1 MATLLTYTPVESI
14 EGVSHLFFFRS
25 WYLGEV
31 GMMEFMLAVVKRTAR
46 SEECGGTGFTIK
58 PAHPTLTALSHL
70 QFNIPFAHILT
81 SELSLFLHS
90 LNINPAID
98 P

>member
-14 EGVSHLFFFRS
+14 EGVSLQFCFCSHP

-31 GMMEFMLAVVKRTAR
+31 GMMEFIVAMAKRTAR
-46 SEECGGTGFTIK
+46 REECGGTGFTVEL
-58 PAHPTLTALSHL
+58 AHSALTSLSHL

-81 SELSLFLHS
+81 SELSLLNS
-90 LNINPAID
+90 LYFCIR
-98 P
+98 

>member
-1 MATLLTYTPVESI
+1 
-14 EGVSHLFFFRS
+14 
-25 WYLGEV
+25 
-31 GMMEFMLAVVKRTAR
+31 MMEFIVAVVKRMAR
-46 SEECGGTGFTIK
+46 REECGGTGFTTK
-58 PAHPTLTALSHL
+58 PAHSSLTALSHL

-90 LNINPAID
+90 LNMNPAID